1 MRCPE
6 CGGEINENDII
17 CSGCGAEIIDAVSG
31 EYERTDPEEREEA
44 VPQKKS
50 GKKKSGN
57 DKGKKQR
64 SAMIPKV
71 AAAALAVILIAA
83 LCVVISNNVR
93 MSKGRKLFDDVP
105 LGRDVLYIGTQV
117 GVNFSAAGISDYG
130 AMNYVAGD
138 YNFVCEAEKSV
149 TVDGIPLPEWAVL
162 LNEKDSSVTEAKL
175 YNFYVLKHGWMGER
189 AAAMIEPTEA
199 VEFGSSVKSA
209 ERSLGL
215 KPYVIIKE
223 SVKNTSTYVYRYH
236 YTDSATGSNCVRNI
250 YVTASDVDGKV
261 SGAYDEQLDYLGMIL
276 GAGKTADS

>member
-17 CSGCGAEIIDAVSG
+17 CSGCGAEIINAVSG
-31 EYERTDPEEREEA
+31 EYERIDPEEREEA
-44 VPQKKS
+44 GTHKRI
-50 GKKKSGN
+50 GKKKSSN
-57 DKGKKQR
+57 DKSKKNR
-64 SAMIPKV
+64 SVMIPRV
-71 AAAALAVILIAA
+71 IIAALAAVLIAA
-83 LCVVISNNVR
+83 LCIVISNNVR
-93 MSKGRKLFDDVP
+93 ISKGRKIFDSLP
-105 LGRDVLYIGTQV
+105 LGRDVLYIGTQT
-117 GVNFSAAGISDYG
+117 GTDFSAAGISEYG
-130 AMNYVAGD
+130 AMNYLAGY

-162 LNEKDSSVTEAKL
+162 LNEKDGAVTEAKL

-189 AAAMIEPTEA
+189 TAAMIEPTEA
-199 VEFGSSVKSA
+199 VEFGAAVKSA

-236 YTDSATGSNCVRNI
+236 YTDSTTGSNCVRNI
-250 YVTASDVDGKV
+250 YVVASDVDGKV

-276 GAGKTADS
+276 GANNY